1 MKLNDLNIGTQLRLG
16 LGTILVFVVVLSIL
30 AWLQTDRLWQEAQG
44 LYEHSLQVRRA
55 VGEIRAS
62 ILTMHR
68 EMKDLCLLE
77 DDRER
82 ESVLQ
87 IIDAR
92 ETDARREFD
101 VLYDRYLGPR
111 SDIDEAHRAFVQW
124 KVIRDETLRLRREG
138 KAAEAQSRTRQTGVG
153 GSHVNKLLGV
163 IEKISEFSRTR
174 SDTFYRD
181 AQQHKQVLDLRLA
194 VVASVILLLALLIAA
209 SLERSIRIPLSD
221 LVTATDQYRQGNMD
235 ARSRYLSTNEFGI
248 LATSFNTMA
257 DTIQVEMNVK
267 ARAAELAGVMLREIE
282 ARAFCRELLKG
293 LLQHTGSQIGAV
305 YLLNPQKT
313 AFEHFDS
320 IGLSPGKRTSFS
332 ATEAEGEF
340 GAALA
345 TGRIQRSAEISADT
359 RFTWAAVSG
368 DFQPRE
374 IITIPLLV
382 GPQTSEVSAVI
393 SLASVRSYDAVTI
406 RLVEDVLRTLS
417 ARMNGVLAY
426 RQIQEFAER
435 LEFQNRELEA
445 QKRELAAQTGELAA
459 QNTELE
465 MQKRQLAEASRLKT
479 VFLANMSHELRT
491 PLNSIIGLSSVLNR
505 RLRGA
510 IPDEEYGYLDVIERN
525 GKHLLG
531 LINDILDL
539 SRIEAGRE
547 EIRRHSFSIGELIA
561 EIVAMLK
568 PQADQ
573 KQLALVQQVSA
584 GLPSLVSD
592 ADKCRH
598 ILQNLI
604 DNAVKFTERGRVEI
618 SARQV
623 DAECRVAVADTGIG
637 IAATDLCHIFEEFRQ
652 ADDSD
657 SRRFGGTGL
666 GLTIARKYA
675 LLLGGDIT
683 VESAPGQG
691 STFTLCLPLAL
702 DEAGGEAAGTPFG
715 GGRDAS
721 VCAASFPAGQG
732 PLLLLVEDSEPAV
745 VQMTDVLTARGYRVL
760 VARDGQQALEQIES
774 VLPDAVLLD
783 LTMPGVDGF
792 QVLRTIRGTERTT
805 HLPVLILTARHVTQ
819 EELSFLK
826 GNNIYQLLQKGD
838 ISKSGLLAAIARMI
852 AHGQKAG

>member
-1 MKLNDLNIGTQLRLG
+1 
-16 LGTILVFVVVLSIL
+16 
-30 AWLQTDRLWQEAQG
+30 
-44 LYEHSLQVRRA
+44 
-55 VGEIRAS
+55 
-62 ILTMHR
+62 
-68 EMKDLCLLE
+68 
-77 DDRER
+77 
-82 ESVLQ
+82 
-87 IIDAR
+87 
-92 ETDARREFD
+92 
-101 VLYDRYLGPR
+101 
-111 SDIDEAHRAFVQW
+111 
-124 KVIRDETLRLRREG
+124 
-138 KAAEAQSRTRQTGVG
+138 
-153 GSHVNKLLGV
+153 
-163 IEKISEFSRTR
+163 
-174 SDTFYRD
+174 
-181 AQQHKQVLDLRLA
+181 
-194 VVASVILLLALLIAA
+194 
-209 SLERSIRIPLSD
+209 
-221 LVTATDQYRQGNMD
+221 
-235 ARSRYLSTNEFGI
+235 
-248 LATSFNTMA
+248 MA

-345 TGRIQRSAEISADT
+345 TGRIQRIAEISADT

>member
-1 MKLNDLNIGTQLRLG
+1 
-16 LGTILVFVVVLSIL
+16 
-30 AWLQTDRLWQEAQG
+30 
-44 LYEHSLQVRRA
+44 
-55 VGEIRAS
+55 
-62 ILTMHR
+62 
-68 EMKDLCLLE
+68 
-77 DDRER
+77 
-82 ESVLQ
+82 
-87 IIDAR
+87 
-92 ETDARREFD
+92 
-101 VLYDRYLGPR
+101 
-111 SDIDEAHRAFVQW
+111 
-124 KVIRDETLRLRREG
+124 
-138 KAAEAQSRTRQTGVG
+138 
-153 GSHVNKLLGV
+153 
-163 IEKISEFSRTR
+163 
-174 SDTFYRD
+174 
-181 AQQHKQVLDLRLA
+181 
-194 VVASVILLLALLIAA
+194 
-209 SLERSIRIPLSD
+209 
-221 LVTATDQYRQGNMD
+221 
-235 ARSRYLSTNEFGI
+235 
-248 LATSFNTMA
+248 
-257 DTIQVEMNVK
+257 
-267 ARAAELAGVMLREIE
+267 
-282 ARAFCRELLKG
+282 
-293 LLQHTGSQIGAV
+293 
-305 YLLNPQKT
+305 
-313 AFEHFDS
+313 
-320 IGLSPGKRTSFS
+320 
-332 ATEAEGEF
+332 
-340 GAALA
+340 
-345 TGRIQRSAEISADT
+345 
-359 RFTWAAVSG
+359 
-368 DFQPRE
+368 
-374 IITIPLLV
+374 
-382 GPQTSEVSAVI
+382 
-393 SLASVRSYDAVTI
+393 
-406 RLVEDVLRTLS
+406 
-417 ARMNGVLAY
+417 MNGVLAY

>member
-1 MKLNDLNIGTQLRLG
+1 
-16 LGTILVFVVVLSIL
+16 
-30 AWLQTDRLWQEAQG
+30 
-44 LYEHSLQVRRA
+44 
-55 VGEIRAS
+55 
-62 ILTMHR
+62 
-68 EMKDLCLLE
+68 
-77 DDRER
+77 
-82 ESVLQ
+82 
-87 IIDAR
+87 
-92 ETDARREFD
+92 
-101 VLYDRYLGPR
+101 
-111 SDIDEAHRAFVQW
+111 
-124 KVIRDETLRLRREG
+124 
-138 KAAEAQSRTRQTGVG
+138 
-153 GSHVNKLLGV
+153 
-163 IEKISEFSRTR
+163 
-174 SDTFYRD
+174 
-181 AQQHKQVLDLRLA
+181 
-194 VVASVILLLALLIAA
+194 
-209 SLERSIRIPLSD
+209 
-221 LVTATDQYRQGNMD
+221 MD

-345 TGRIQRSAEISADT
+345 TGRIQRIAEISADT